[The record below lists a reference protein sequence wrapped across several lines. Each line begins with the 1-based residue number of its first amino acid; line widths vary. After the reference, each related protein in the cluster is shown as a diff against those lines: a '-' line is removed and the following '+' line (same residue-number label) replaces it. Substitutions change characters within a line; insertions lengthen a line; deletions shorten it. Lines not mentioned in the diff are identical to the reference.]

1 MNAGPVRVAA
11 EVAEA
16 VARGRAVVALE
27 STLISHGLPRPTN
40 LEVARCAERAVREA
54 GAVPATVAVLGGR
67 IRVGLSDA
75 ELEHLATADGVLKA
89 GRRDLGPAFVGGVDA
104 ATTVSA
110 TLWAARRAGIGA
122 FATGGL
128 GGVHRGASV
137 HFDVSNDLD
146 ALARADGVLVVCSGA
161 KSILDL
167 PATLEVLETHGVPV
181 LGYRT
186 SMFPAFTRRSSGLAL
201 EHRVD
206 DPAAA
211 AAVVTAHRDLGLP
224 GAVVLAQPVPE
235 DLAIDDEAMEAAT
248 AAAMAEAADSGIAG
262 KAITPFL
269 LGRIHE
275 ATGGASLRANVG
287 LILAN
292 ATIAGRVAA
301 ILAREPS

>member
-1 MNAGPVRVAA
+1 MNAGPVLVAT

-16 VARGRAVVALE
+16 IATGRAVVALE

-40 LEVARCAERAVREA
+40 LEVARRAERAVREA

-67 IRVGLSDA
+67 LCIGLSDA
-75 ELEHLATADGVLKA
+75 GLDRLATADGVLKA
-89 GRRDLGPAFVGGVDA
+89 GRRDLGPAIAGGMDA

-110 TLWAARRAGIGA
+110 TLWAARRAGIGV

-128 GGVHRGASV
+128 GGVHRGVSM

-146 ALARADGVLVVCSGA
+146 ELARADGVLVVCSGA

-167 PATLEVLETHGVPV
+167 PATLEVLETYGVPV

-186 SMFPAFTRRSSGLAL
+186 SMFPAFTCRSSGLTL

-206 DPAAA
+206 DPTAA
-211 AAVVTAHRDLGLP
+211 AAVVTAHRNLGLP

-248 AAAMAEAADSGIAG
+248 ASAMAGAADAGIAG

-269 LGRIHE
+269 LGRIHG

-292 ATIAGRVAA
+292 ARVAGRVAA
-301 ILAREPS
+301 ILAPQSS